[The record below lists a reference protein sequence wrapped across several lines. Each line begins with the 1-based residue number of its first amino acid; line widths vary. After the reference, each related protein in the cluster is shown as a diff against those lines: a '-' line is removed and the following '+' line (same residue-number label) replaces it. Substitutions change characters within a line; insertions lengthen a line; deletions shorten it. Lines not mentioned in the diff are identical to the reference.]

1 MTYEQYWYGDPL
13 MVRVFWKANKL
24 RQKREDE
31 MAWLHGLYMQRA
43 LLSTVGNMFLEEG
56 DQPFM
61 YPEIPIME
69 EQEKERAEE
78 RRAKEAE
85 RERMRLVAYLNRVM
99 ETRKQRER

>member
-43 LLSTVGNMFLEEG
+43 LLSTVGK

-85 RERMRLVAYLNRVM
+85 RERIRLVAYLNRVM